1 MKLVEDWKNGWKWF
15 SCHCMAL
22 AAIILAVYYFF
33 LPDDLRSAIPAKE
46 VAWVVLIVIVVG
58 LAARF
63 IDQGG
68 KLSVDDIEDDLHDAV
83 NVFNE
88 LKEVRSGSGDANSKQ
103 CIAGVQPG
111 SGSDRQPSG
120 TSDGASP
127 K

>member
-1 MKLVEDWKNGWKWF
+1 MKLVDNWRNGWKWF

-22 AAIILAVYYFF
+22 AAIMIAVYYFF
-33 LPDDLRSAIPAKE
+33 LPDDLRMAIPAKE
-46 VAWVVLIVIVVG
+46 FAWVVLVVIVVG

-88 LKEVRSGSGDANSKQ
+88 LKAVRSGSGDANSKQ
-103 CIAGVQPG
+103 CIAGVEPG
-111 SGSDRQPSG
+111 SGQGRSTDG
-120 TSDGASP
+120 TSDGASQ